1 MAETGKPLYW
11 AGSSKHDLLAFP
23 DAVVDMFGHALGD
36 AQEGRKS
43 ELAKPWKGEGPGVWE
58 LADQFEGNAFRAVY
72 AVRFAKAVY
81 VLHCFQKKSPSGIRT
96 AKHDADLIH
105 SRLQAAR
112 MHYEKHYGKD

>member
-1 MAETGKPLYW
+1 MAETEKPLYW

-96 AKHDADLIH
+96 AKHDVDLIH